1 MDVRTSQED
10 QQPAAGWA
18 AVDGDPETTWTALGR
33 AGSWICL
40 SYARPVAVRQV
51 AVRFADDSPTGL
63 RLLASED
70 ALTWFEL
77 APALELGAVEL
88 NYLWLLFPAA
98 PLEYPPAVRE
108 IEVQGS
114 PAR

>member
-1 MDVRTSQED
+1 V
-10 QQPAAGWA
+10 
-18 AVDGDPETTWTALGR
+18 V
-33 AGSWICL
+33 
-40 SYARPVAVRQV
+40 VRQV
-51 AVRFADDSPTGL
+51 AVRFTDDSPTGL

-70 ALTWFEL
+70 ARTWFEL

-98 PLEYPPAVRE
+98 PLEVPPAVRE
-108 IEVQGS
+108 IEVQGA